1 MLRIIDNFEDIQS
14 SQPSILLRHKLIR
27 LPERRPIETSMLD
40 GTILL
45 ATAPSSSGAAGLGSE
60 GLSGGGRNGNLFQP
74 K

>member
-40 GTILL
+40 ETILP
-45 ATAPSSSGAAGLGSE
+45 ATQGSI
-60 GLSGGGRNGNLFQP
+60 STDT
-74 K
+74 